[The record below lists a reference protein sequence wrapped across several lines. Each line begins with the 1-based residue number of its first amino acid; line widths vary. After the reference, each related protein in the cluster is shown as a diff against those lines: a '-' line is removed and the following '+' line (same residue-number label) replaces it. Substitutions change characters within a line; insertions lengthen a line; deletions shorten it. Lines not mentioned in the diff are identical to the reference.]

1 MSLLSRIDKMP
12 LARQVANSVLEK
24 VLGYKK
30 SVDGAVTSK
39 NILASKTFWGWIVTI
54 IPSLAALA
62 STDELTAIGTSIAT
76 AVGGILVIWG
86 RKTAKVQVK

>member
-1 MSLLSRIDKMP
+1 MSWLSVIVKIP
-12 LARQVANSVLEK
+12 LARQAANFVLEK

-30 SVDGAVTSK
+30 SIDGAVTSK
-39 NILASKTFWGWIVTI
+39 NILASKTFWGWVVTVV
-54 IPSLAALA
+54 PSLAALA
-62 STDELTAIGTSIAT
+62 STDELSSIGTAIAA

>member
-1 MSLLSRIDKMP
+1 MSWLSVIVKTP
-12 LARQVANSVLEK
+12 LARQAANFVLEK

-30 SVDGAVTSK
+30 SIDGAVTSK
-39 NILASKTFWGWIVTI
+39 NILASKTFWGWVVTVV
-54 IPSLAALA
+54 PSLAALA
-62 STDELTAIGTSIAT
+62 STDELSSIGTAIAA

>member
-1 MSLLSRIDKMP
+1 MSWFSKIVKMP
-12 LARQVANSVLEK
+12 LAREAANFVLEK

-62 STDELTAIGTSIAT
+62 STDELSAIGTSIAA

-86 RKTAKVQVK
+86 RRTAKVQVK